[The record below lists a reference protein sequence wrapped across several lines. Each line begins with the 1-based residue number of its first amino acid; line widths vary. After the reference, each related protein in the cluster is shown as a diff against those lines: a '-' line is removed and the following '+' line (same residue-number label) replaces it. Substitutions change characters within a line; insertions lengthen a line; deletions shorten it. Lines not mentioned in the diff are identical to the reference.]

1 MDPSREDVYEAAQVL
16 QENLDKIGC
25 TFSFMGGLGLL
36 LHGLKVDRDIKDI
49 QVVFEE
55 YTVLDDVFAE
65 LKAEADDRLVFSA
78 PQDVYTWMITI
89 RPYGDE
95 SDIIVDAHVTL
106 TGRKGIEGGIGV
118 LELSVSGEITYEDD
132 KGKQISLTGN
142 VLNIE
147 PMVRTLLWS
156 WDQEDDVT
164 HRQAFMDLHL
174 LMRHEDYSEVI
185 RKVPN
190 DMNLVPRWNF
200 VREVYDRKDRS
211 WKDFGELF
219 NVNPKSEPP
228 SDESSGQE
236 AVFSEGEEHGSLDGT
251 V

>member
-1 MDPSREDVYEAAQVL
+1 MDPSREDVYKAAQIL
-16 QENLDKIGC
+16 QENLDNIGC

-49 QVVFEE
+49 EVVFEE

-65 LKAEADDRLVFSA
+65 LKAEADDRLALSA
-78 PQDVYTWMITI
+78 PRGHGTWMITI
-89 RPYGDE
+89 RPHRNE
-95 SDIIVDAHVTL
+95 IIVDAHATL
-106 TGRKGIEGGIGV
+106 AGRKGIEGGIGV

-132 KGKQISLTGN
+132 KGRQISLTGN
-142 VLNIE
+142 VLDIE

-156 WDQEDDVT
+156 WDQRDVT
-164 HRQAFMDLHL
+164 YRQAFMDLHL
-174 LMRHEDYSEVI
+174 LMRDEGYIEEI

-190 DMNLVPRWNF
+190 DMNLVQRWNF
-200 VREVYDRKDRS
+200 VREVYDRRDRN
-211 WKDFGELF
+211 WEEFGKLF
-219 NVNPKSEPP
+219 DVDPKSEQP

-236 AVFSEGEEHGSLDGT
+236 AVFSEGEEHDSLDGT